1 MSINPTHMKK
11 FICGVLVGICL
22 PFVVAYVFV
31 AFGGM
36 PVATKGQP
44 LPLERFIAGKA
55 LHAAMDRDVGKPSP
69 LPLDEVNLLAGAR
82 VYQAQCGVC
91 HGRLDRPASAI
102 ATGLFPPVP
111 QLLRPGKGVTDDL
124 VGETYW
130 KARNGIRLTGMPGF
144 VGSLSD
150 AELWQVSLFLRNAD
164 KLPVSVQQILR
175 AGD

>member
-1 MSINPTHMKK
+1 MSINPAHMKK

-82 VYQAQCGVC
+82 LSSPVRSLPRAARSPGV
-91 HGRLDRPASAI
+91 GDRYGPVSAGASASS
-102 ATGLFPPVP
+102 
-111 QLLRPGKGVTDDL
+111 
-124 VGETYW
+124 
-130 KARNGIRLTGMPGF
+130 ARERC
-144 VGSLSD
+144 D
-150 AELWQVSLFLRNAD
+150 
-164 KLPVSVQQILR
+164 
-175 AGD
+175 